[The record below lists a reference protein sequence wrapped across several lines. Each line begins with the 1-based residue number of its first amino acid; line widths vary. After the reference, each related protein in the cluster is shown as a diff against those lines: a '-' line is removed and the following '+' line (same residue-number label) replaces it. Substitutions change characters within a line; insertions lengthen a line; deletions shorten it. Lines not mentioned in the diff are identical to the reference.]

1 MKNSKTERWIL
12 LAVLLAA
19 VAALAVGI
27 TLAVTYGTR
36 PACAC
41 CAQGGTART
50 GAEEAQPTQA
60 QTEPVGKD
68 AASIAIP
75 GFDGLNLTADTREQ
89 SLPLYNPQE
98 NVCYFRISLLLD
110 GETLWRSEL
119 LAPGQSVS
127 RQTLSR
133 TLAAGTYSAVLK
145 YACFADEGETTPL
158 NGSEIGLYLHVQ

>member
-60 QTEPVGKD
+60 QTEPDRKSVG
-68 AASIAIP
+68 
-75 GFDGLNLTADTREQ
+75 
-89 SLPLYNPQE
+89 
-98 NVCYFRISLLLD
+98 
-110 GETLWRSEL
+110 
-119 LAPGQSVS
+119 
-127 RQTLSR
+127 
-133 TLAAGTYSAVLK
+133 
-145 YACFADEGETTPL
+145 
-158 NGSEIGLYLHVQ
+158 